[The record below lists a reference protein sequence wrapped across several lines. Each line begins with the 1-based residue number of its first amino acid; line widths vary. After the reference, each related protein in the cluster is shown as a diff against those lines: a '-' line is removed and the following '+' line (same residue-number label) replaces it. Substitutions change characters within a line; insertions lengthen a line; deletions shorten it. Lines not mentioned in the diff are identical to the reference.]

1 MKKVLII
8 HNKYRIFGGEDSNII
23 DEISHLKQK
32 YSVEYLEFDNSEKI
46 KFYDII
52 GFILGKNFNSN
63 NVLNDY
69 LDFYKPDI
77 VYIHNLW
84 FKANL
89 DILNILLKKNI
100 KVLFKLHNFR
110 YDCARHFLSNNHLN
124 GNKNCNAC
132 SYQKKSFQIFN
143 KYYQE
148 SFFKSFFLILF
159 SKRLFKIM
167 KNENL
172 ILLVLTNFH
181 KQHLVNLGVNS
192 NKIKVYSNPIPLH
205 DLNNSQS
212 TLSNNVI
219 YAGRINSEKGIEELI
234 NSWIRADLP
243 NFKLKIIGDGEI
255 LDYLNK
261 KYTNK
266 NIVFLGELTHE
277 KVLEEIKNSKAVVS
291 ATKMY
296 EGQPRLLCE
305 ASSLGIA
312 SIYPSFGGMDE
323 FFPDNYELSF
333 EQFNYED
340 LTKKLLK
347 IQNSEFIFNQ
357 GLEALSCIKI
367 KLNPSKLL
375 HEFDKI
381 LEGYE

>member
-46 KFYDII
+46 NFYDII

-63 NVLNDY
+63 NVLYEY

-89 DILNILLKKNI
+89 DILNILLKKKI
-100 KVLFKLHNFR
+100 KVLFKIHNFR
-110 YDCARHFLSNNHLN
+110 YDCARYFLSSNHLN

-132 SYQKKSFQIFN
+132 SYQKNTFQIFN
-143 KYYQE
+143 KYYKE

-181 KQHLVNLGVNS
+181 KQRLVNLGVNS
-192 NKIKVYSNPIPLH
+192 NKIRVYTNPIPLH
-205 DLNNSQS
+205 DLNNAHS
-212 TLSNNVI
+212 TTSNNVI
-219 YAGRINSEKGIEELI
+219 YAGRVNSEKGIEELI

-255 LDYLNK
+255 HDYLSK
-261 KYTNK
+261 KYAND
-266 NIVFLGELTHE
+266 NIVFLGELTHK
-277 KVLEEIKNSKAVVS
+277 KVLDEIKNSKAVVS

-340 LTKKLLK
+340 LTKQLLK
-347 IQNSEFIFNQ
+347 IKNSEFILNQ
-357 GLEALSCIKI
+357 GLEALSNIKI
-367 KLNPSKLL
+367 KSNPSKLL
-375 HEFDKI
+375 HEFDEI
-381 LEGYE
+381 VEGYV

>member
-46 KFYDII
+46 NFYDII

-63 NVLNDY
+63 NVLYEY

-89 DILNILLKKNI
+89 DILNILLKKKI
-100 KVLFKLHNFR
+100 KVLFKIHNFR
-110 YDCARHFLSNNHLN
+110 YDCARYFLSSNHLN

-132 SYQKKSFQIFN
+132 SYQKNTFQIFN
-143 KYYQE
+143 KYYKE

-181 KQHLVNLGVNS
+181 KQRLVNLGVNS
-192 NKIKVYSNPIPLH
+192 NKIRVYTNPIPLH
-205 DLNNSQS
+205 DLNNAHS
-212 TLSNNVI
+212 TTSNNVI
-219 YAGRINSEKGIEELI
+219 YAGRVNSEKGIEELI

-255 LDYLNK
+255 HDYLSK
-261 KYTNK
+261 KYAND
-266 NIVFLGELTHE
+266 NIVFLGELTHK
-277 KVLEEIKNSKAVVS
+277 KVLDEIKNSKAVVS

-296 EGQPRLLCE
+296 ECQPRLLCE

-340 LTKKLLK
+340 LTKQLLK
-347 IQNSEFIFNQ
+347 IKNSEFILNQ
-357 GLEALSCIKI
+357 GLEALSNIKI
-367 KLNPSKLL
+367 KSNPSKLL
-375 HEFDKI
+375 HEFDEI
-381 LEGYE
+381 VEGYV